1 MLESEVII
9 KTPDGDMDCF
19 ITRPEEGGP
28 HPAIV
33 LYMDAP
39 GIREELRDMARRI
52 GTVGYY
58 VILPNMYYR
67 TGTEGNYGFNLADTA
82 NSDEERK
89 KMFAVMNT
97 LTNALVV
104 SDTAP
109 MLEHIRA
116 DPAAAPGPVGCVGY
130 CMSGRY
136 VVSVAAAYPDD
147 FAAVASY
154 YGVGIITDKEDSP
167 HLKADRIKAE
177 LYLAFAEQDVYVP
190 DEVVAQLPGVMQAA
204 GVTCRVESYPGT
216 DHGFA
221 FPKRPAYVKAAGERH
236 YERMFALYDRRLQ
249 GR

>member
-1 MLESEVII
+1 MQESDVVIR
-9 KTPDGDMDCF
+9 TPDGDMDCF

-28 HPAIV
+28 HPAVI

-67 TGTEGNYGFNLADTA
+67 TGTEGNYGFDLLKTRD
-82 NSDEERK
+82 SEEERN
-89 KMFAVMNT
+89 KMFAVMNS

-104 SDTAP
+104 SDTGP
-109 MLEHIRA
+109 MLDHIRA
-116 DPAAAPGPVGCVGY
+116 DPAAADGPVGCVGY

-136 VVSVAAAYPDD
+136 VVSVGAAFPDD

-154 YGVGIITDKEDSP
+154 YGVGIITDQPDSP

-177 LYLAFAEQDVYVP
+177 MYLAFAEKDHYVP
-190 DEVVAQLPGVMQAA
+190 DDIVAQLPGVMQAA
-204 GVTCRVESYPGT
+204 GANARIESYPGT

-221 FPKRPAYVKAAGERH
+221 FPKRPAYVKEAGERH
-236 YERMFALYDRRLQ
+236 YERMFALFDRNLR